1 MYGAA
6 ATDGFNTNP
15 SVVLFWIYYVAG
27 IFLMNVTFL
36 NLLISVMA
44 TNYERVMETKE
55 RGMLIERTKIYAQ
68 YVVPLNLFYG
78 KISQKF
84 NKRYMYIASKRK
96 NSDFMDGESIE
107 ASIASFKKDIRKEV
121 GNLTTLMVKSEDM
134 ID

>member
-78 KISQKF
+78 KIS
-84 NKRYMYIASKRK
+84 
-96 NSDFMDGESIE
+96 
-107 ASIASFKKDIRKEV
+107 
-121 GNLTTLMVKSEDM
+121 
-134 ID
+134 